1 MKKRKLN
8 WGKFGLFILMIG
20 MVAVII
26 GDFYKLAVMP
36 FFTGELPSYTMFGLI
51 TVVGLLIAIVSIY
64 DYLVGEE

>member
-20 MVAVII
+20 MVVVII
-26 GDFYKLAVMP
+26 GDFYKLTIKP
-36 FFTGELPSYTMFGLI
+36 FFTGELTGYSMFGLI
-51 TVVGLLIAIVSIY
+51 TLVGLLIAIVNIY